1 MHRRGGLQ
9 HPGPP
14 SSDPSRYMEVP
25 AGDPFQQQNP
35 PGVLR
40 GQSAHIGF
48 GPPPAAR
55 SAALAT
61 PRANR
66 DAVGGSMSLNLA
78 HSYEDLALSNTPTQ
92 TNRYPGPNRAVH
104 HLVPADNP
112 STNSQ
117 LERLVGMVQT
127 LLQDNQE
134 LKQTTRELKE
144 DNQELKERVASL
156 ESGAPGAARPSSR
169 GFIAR
174 RGKATRPNARGRN
187 PGRIGVD
194 DSTDSDYEPANDTGG
209 TDNID
214 LSPKER
220 SSVQAFVT
228 KEFRHH
234 CHVGGN
240 DWPDPTLIRTN
251 PITHETYPTPFFQYE
266 VSDLRNAQIIC
277 DVAYMAEL
285 VLKDIW
291 PTVLKRSK
299 STQMPNWDQEFFV
312 EMAKKSFRSLKRG
325 WLREHNS
332 ETALRAQINARTHR
346 RSQRRKS
353 EQLLKVLLRF
363 AEEYHIDLQFLKDIV
378 HPEYL
383 SDEMSG
389 PEDETREAKAA
400 WKVRLAAE
408 MGISLSPDVLERT
421 QILEVLSPPWRTD
434 IVGCSPRDGPL
445 LRVFTVPRY
454 YAPYNFGFSQ
464 DWVKRNATNSEMRRM
479 LKDWGNHSEPVD
491 LTRLLAASRDG
502 VENQGQ

>member
-1 MHRRGGLQ
+1 
-9 HPGPP
+9 
-14 SSDPSRYMEVP
+14 
-25 AGDPFQQQNP
+25 
-35 PGVLR
+35 
-40 GQSAHIGF
+40 
-48 GPPPAAR
+48 
-55 SAALAT
+55 
-61 PRANR
+61 
-66 DAVGGSMSLNLA
+66 
-78 HSYEDLALSNTPTQ
+78 
-92 TNRYPGPNRAVH
+92 
-104 HLVPADNP
+104 
-112 STNSQ
+112 
-117 LERLVGMVQT
+117 
-127 LLQDNQE
+127 
-134 LKQTTRELKE
+134 
-144 DNQELKERVASL
+144 
-156 ESGAPGAARPSSR
+156 
-169 GFIAR
+169 
-174 RGKATRPNARGRN
+174 
-187 PGRIGVD
+187 
-194 DSTDSDYEPANDTGG
+194 
-209 TDNID
+209 
-214 LSPKER
+214 
-220 SSVQAFVT
+220 
-228 KEFRHH
+228 FRHH

-251 PITHETYPTPFFQYE
+251 PITRETYPTPFFQYE
-266 VSDLRNAQIIC
+266 VSDLRNAQIIR
-277 DVAYMAEL
+277 DVAYMAEF
-285 VLKDIW
+285 DIW

-346 RSQRRKS
+346 RSQRRVHKS

-434 IVGCSPRDGPL
+434 IYRDIIHALQKRWYNL
-445 LRVFTVPRY
+445 LSDKQKEAIKYNRVYTDRASSRIPI
-454 YAPYNFGFSQ
+454 YAPYNFGFTQ

-491 LTRLLAASRDG
+491 LTLLLAASRDG